1 MFSRLRETFTFAM
14 FFADQVKAS
23 GTQTLIPDLKVIAN
37 MGAASI
43 VIQALVGA

>member
-1 MFSRLRETFTFAM
+1 MSDTFTFAT
-14 FFADQVKAS
+14 FPVDQVKAS
-23 GTQTLIPDLKVIAN
+23 GTQTLVPNLEVVAD